1 MERDSDSGRW
11 FKDGLSGGTAFRTA
25 RDGLRD
31 STRGWE
37 A

>member
-1 MERDSDSGRW
+1 MERDSDSGGW
-11 FKDGLSGGTAFRTA
+11 FKDGLSSG
-25 RDGLRD
+25 DGFRD